1 MGIVQAFLGCAET
14 LEGCRQD
21 AHSRG
26 KKRACET
33 GRDKGRSDCP
43 DQSLPRLRPDVL
55 WPALPAGRFRFRA
68 PLAARG
74 PGLDAPRS
82 GKAFSQD
89 FVLRIALPN
98 KGRLADDAREL
109 FADAGLPARARGER
123 ALTASLGGEFEAI
136 FVRAQD
142 IPEFVA
148 DGAADAGVTGW
159 DLVCESGRRL
169 DSLLDLGF
177 GRCRIVVA
185 AREDAGVRTV
195 DDIGAPNDRTPDGA
209 TAGRAVPGRDAP
221 VRVATVFP
229 ALTRRYF
236 AEAGRA
242 VEIAPISGAVEIAP
256 HLGIADVIV
265 DLTSTG
271 STLKMN
277 GLREV
282 ATVLESSARLV
293 AAPGAVAA
301 NGDAPTARQRSVD
314 ELVTALASV
323 LRARDKRYVMANVPR
338 AALDEV
344 KRVLPGLNGP
354 TVIDIMNGGTM
365 VAVHAVVAAATI
377 YRTIAQLKS
386 LGGEGILV
394 TRIERLM
401 P

>member
-1 MGIVQAFLGCAET
+1 M
-14 LEGCRQD
+14 
-21 AHSRG
+21 
-26 KKRACET
+26 
-33 GRDKGRSDCP
+33 
-43 DQSLPRLRPDVL
+43 
-55 WPALPAGRFRFRA
+55 
-68 PLAARG
+68 
-74 PGLDAPRS
+74 
-82 GKAFSQD
+82 
-89 FVLRIALPN
+89 LRIALPN

-109 FADAGLPARARGER
+109 FADAGLPAKSRGER

-185 AREDAGVRTV
+185 AKEDAGIRTV
-195 DDIGAPNDRTPDGA
+195 EEIGTPNDGTGAPDG
-209 TAGRAVPGRDAP
+209 AP

-229 ALTRRYF
+229 AITRRYF
-236 AEAGRA
+236 AEAGRT

-271 STLKMN
+271 STLRTN
-277 GLREV
+277 GLREI
-282 ATVLESSARLV
+282 ATVLESTARLV
-293 AAPGAVAA
+293 AAPGAVAVDGA
-301 NGDAPTARQRSVD
+301 EPTARQRSVD

-344 KRVLPGLNGP
+344 KRVLPGISGP
-354 TVIDIMNGGTM
+354 TVIDIMNGGTH
-365 VAVHAVVAAATI
+365 VAVHAVTPAATI
-377 YRTIAQLKS
+377 YPTTAQLTA
-386 LGGEGILV
+386 LGGEGTLV

>member
-1 MGIVQAFLGCAET
+1 M
-14 LEGCRQD
+14 
-21 AHSRG
+21 
-26 KKRACET
+26 
-33 GRDKGRSDCP
+33 
-43 DQSLPRLRPDVL
+43 
-55 WPALPAGRFRFRA
+55 
-68 PLAARG
+68 
-74 PGLDAPRS
+74 
-82 GKAFSQD
+82 
-89 FVLRIALPN
+89 LRIALPN
-98 KGRLADDAREL
+98 KGRLAEDAREL
-109 FADAGLPARARGER
+109 FTDAGLEVRVRGDR

-169 DSLLDLGF
+169 DALLDLGF
-177 GRCRIVVA
+177 GRCRVVLA
-185 AREDAGVRTV
+185 AKEDARVRTV
-195 DDIGAPNDRTPDGA
+195 EELDAFDDGNGSGGA
-209 TAGRAVPGRDAP
+209 

-229 ALTRRYF
+229 GITRRF
-236 AEAGRA
+236 FEERGRA
-242 VEIAPISGAVEIAP
+242 VTLVPISGAVEIAP

-282 ATVLESSARLV
+282 ATLLESSARLI

-301 NGDAPTARQRSVD
+301 AGETPTDKQRALE
-314 ELVTALASV
+314 ELTTALESV
-323 LRARDKRYVMANVPR
+323 LRARGRRYVMANVPR
-338 AALDEV
+338 EALERV
-344 KRVLPGLNGP
+344 KQVLPGLNGP
-354 TVIDIMNGGTM
+354 TVIDLLNGGAIGTSRY
-365 VAVHAVVAAATI
+365 VAVHAVVPAATI
-377 YRTIAQLKS
+377 YRTIAQLKA